1 MPLDKCA
8 CDVCEVVFGEQEART
23 PDGYCAFCAMSCFP
37 PGNIAGKPVRMTMNR
52 ESREHLHAAA
62 RVAKHL
68 PHNPMQAISSARQE
82 TAEAVIRAM
91 APIVE
96 REGRA
101 LLNKLK
107 RKIAGR

>member
-1 MPLDKCA
+1 MSASKCA
-8 CDVCEVVFGEQEART
+8 CDVCEVVFGIQDART

-37 PGNIAGKPVRMTMNR
+37 PGTIAGKQVRMTMSR
-52 ESREHLHAAA
+52 DSREHLHAAA

-68 PHNPMQAISSARQE
+68 PHDPMRAIDSARQE
-82 TAEAVIRAM
+82 TAEAVVRVVG
-91 APIVE
+91 PVLE